1 MYYLKNRVGQSG
13 GRLEHRRKIL
23 QSPDSTLPYNA
34 VKMLNNILLLFCWR
48 TIKLVGF
55 TMWNITAKRLAT
67 SMLSLILFPPLCR
80 SKWKVK
86 LYLGFFVHSEKW
98 RLFVWIEYPVEININ
113 FLTVF
118 DVFFNVLPH
127 LAFKKKNKWAVTQS
141 YDLRGPDENTDAQRL
156 GNLPRV
162 TRWWMMEQNRK
173 PRQHLE
179 IILCFAVSSIIG
191 AKKQVKP
198 GRSHNTHPYL
208 L

>member
-127 LAFKKKNKWAVTQS
+127 LAFKKKTNEQLHRVMISVAQMRTLTHRDWVICPGSQ
-141 YDLRGPDENTDAQRL
+141 GDEWWSRIGNQDNT
-156 GNLPRV
+156 
-162 TRWWMMEQNRK
+162 
-173 PRQHLE
+173 
-179 IILCFAVSSIIG
+179 
-191 AKKQVKP
+191 
-198 GRSHNTHPYL
+198 
-208 L
+208 